1 MSDPEYRH
9 VAALGSSFASGPGI
23 EPIEDRAARRSAR
36 NYPHL
41 LAETLGAALTDLT
54 VAGATTATII
64 DTPQRS
70 LLRKFPPQLDGL
82 PGTADLVTITAG
94 GNDLNYIGAMTRLA
108 VAARLAGNVLTRQ
121 LSSLMSRTGVPVP
134 SRDDVELA
142 AANLVRIVEA
152 VTQHAS
158 GAHIVLVDYLTVI
171 GEHTT
176 TSDETPFPASTLD
189 VLRRLGD
196 TVSEVFTLAAGKTGA
211 TLVPMREL
219 SAGHALGSAAPWV
232 TGMPAR
238 LRDLSERA
246 PFHPNATGMR
256 AVADAIV
263 GRLRG

>member
-70 LLRKFPPQLDGL
+70 LLRKFPPQLDRL
-82 PGTADLVTITAG
+82 PDTADLVTITAG
-94 GNDLNYIGAMTRLA
+94 GNDLNYIGSMTRLA
-108 VAARLAGNVLTRQ
+108 FAARLAGNALTRP
-121 LSSLMSRTGVPVP
+121 LSSLLSRSGVPAP
-134 SRDDVELA
+134 SRDEVDLA

-152 VTQHAS
+152 VTKRVA
-158 GAHIVLVDYLTVI
+158 GARVVLVDYLTVI

-176 TSDETPFPASTLD
+176 TSGETPFPAPTLD
-189 VLRRLGD
+189 MLRRLGD
-196 TVSEVFTLAAGKTGA
+196 TVSEVFTLAAGRTGA

-219 SAGHALGSAAPWV
+219 SASHALGSADPWV

-238 LRDLSERA
+238 LRDLSECA
-246 PFHPNATGMR
+246 PFHPNANGMR
-256 AVADAIV
+256 AVAAVIV
-263 GRLRG
+263 DRLRE